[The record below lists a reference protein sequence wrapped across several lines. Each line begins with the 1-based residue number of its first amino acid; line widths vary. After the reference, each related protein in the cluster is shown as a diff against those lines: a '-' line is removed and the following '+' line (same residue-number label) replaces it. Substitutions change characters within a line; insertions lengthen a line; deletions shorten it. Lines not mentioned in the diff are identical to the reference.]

1 MSIPPIITNTL
12 WSWSYGNWITS
23 TCTYEI
29 SLIATNLWV
38 QIPLT
43 VRWSAGTPVSSTNKT
58 DCHDITVI
66 LLKVTLNNVTLIL
79 NPTHFRGTLWPWS
92 YGPDVVIWIS
102 IRARC
107 TTLCDIV
114 CQWLATCQWFPQP
127 KKNDSHDI
135 TKKWLKVALNSIK
148 QTNKSSFSK
157 SKNRSWMWKIAL
169 AKHST
174 HYGTLS
180 SYSNHWFL
188 VIDL

>member
-29 SLIATNLWV
+29 SLVTTNLWV

-66 LLKVTLNNVTLIL
+66 LLKVALNNVTLIL
-79 NPTHFRGTLWPWS
+79 TPTHFRGTLWSWS

-127 KKNDSHDI
+127 
-135 TKKWLKVALNSIK
+135 TKMTATI
-148 QTNKSSFSK
+148 
-157 SKNRSWMWKIAL
+157 
-169 AKHST
+169 
-174 HYGTLS
+174 
-180 SYSNHWFL
+180 
-188 VIDL
+188 